1 MTNIGEEK
9 NSAQAAKKTY
19 EKPRLV
25 EYGDV
30 REFTKGPG
38 GSKKDSKSGGV
49 QGA

>member
-1 MTNIGEEK
+1 MTNNGEEK
-9 NSAQAAKKTY
+9 STAQVAKKTY

-38 GSKKDSKSGGV
+38 GSKKDAKAGGV
-49 QGA
+49 KGA